1 MLTFL
6 CLTFLFPF
14 RSTSSSRS
22 LSSHESSCIAG
33 TFETPRGTWLHPTE
47 CITPSLPCLS
57 SRVPFTPLPSCCLWY
72 PGSRAVIS
80 HLPSGQ
86 PSPRFR
92 FVSFYHFNDEPQS
105 FVYCHLIMLLN
116 RSSLRPSSSC
126 ELPAGN
132 RSRAA
137 RTFPETLRRCV
148 LEVPTIHSNGTPL
161 VVTMVPIQIGG
172 ESSRELDSASEPV
185 VPLKTW
191 HFPSVGIFSYL
202 FPLIAIYPP
211 FLDERRCKYVLS
223 VSAPRISFT
232 SWVHDLRAFF
242 FFRLGVPTA

>member
-1 MLTFL
+1 MLTFS
-6 CLTFLFPF
+6 CRTFLFPF

-33 TFETPRGTWLHPTE
+33 TFETPRGAWLHPTG

-57 SRVPFTPLPSCCLWY
+57 SHVLFTPLPSCCLWF
-72 PGSRAVIS
+72 PGSRAVTS
-80 HLPSGQ
+80 PLPSGQ
-86 PSPRFR
+86 PLPRFR
-92 FVSFYHFNDEPQS
+92 FISFYHCHDKPQS

-116 RSSLRPSSSC
+116 RSSLRSSSSC

-132 RSRAA
+132 RSRAVRA
-137 RTFPETLRRCV
+137 FPETLRRCV

-191 HFPSVGIFSYL
+191 HFL
-202 FPLIAIYPP
+202 
-211 FLDERRCKYVLS
+211 
-223 VSAPRISFT
+223 
-232 SWVHDLRAFF
+232 
-242 FFRLGVPTA
+242 RLGYFLICFH